1 MRLRHI
7 QVFSGNTI
15 LGDGAV
21 ILILDPNGIAASF
34 GPVRAVDPGSES
46 PAKSGENEQ
55 AGEKSALLIFRAG
68 SPSPRA
74 VPLSLVTR
82 LEEIDVRSIE
92 TAGDRHLVQYRGRLM
107 PLILP
112 GDCVRMKESGLQ
124 PLLVFSDGTRSMAL
138 VVDQIVDIVEQELNI
153 EVADGR
159 PGILGSA
166 IVKGEATDIVDVA
179 HYLPLAFGDL
189 KHSSAGFQDF
199 VAKFDRQ
206 GLIAA
211 IGQLT
216 DTEATRAA

>member
-1 MRLRHI
+1 M
-7 QVFSGNTI
+7 
-15 LGDGAV
+15 
-21 ILILDPNGIAASF
+21 
-34 GPVRAVDPGSES
+34 
-46 PAKSGENEQ
+46 
-55 AGEKSALLIFRAG
+55 
-68 SPSPRA
+68 
-74 VPLSLVTR
+74 TR